1 MVFLVNESVAVG
13 VRRINLATQLLLLPF
28 CSVGLVHL
36 VLNLAHTFSFLNTEF
51 LALLVPAPLVDLSL
65 RQLRL
70 LGDGLQGLLRPMR
83 VMVKLA
89 IQTLKLFSR
98 LSFTLTDETLE
109 SASLLIEVKA
119 SSGLVLNLRFLFGWL
134 LRLWLVPS
142 CTLH

>member
-1 MVFLVNESVAVG
+1 
-13 VRRINLATQLLLLPF
+13 
-28 CSVGLVHL
+28 
-36 VLNLAHTFSFLNTEF
+36 
-51 LALLVPAPLVDLSL
+51 
-65 RQLRL
+65 LRL

-109 SASLLIEVKA
+109 SATLLIEVKA

-142 CTLH
+142 HTLH